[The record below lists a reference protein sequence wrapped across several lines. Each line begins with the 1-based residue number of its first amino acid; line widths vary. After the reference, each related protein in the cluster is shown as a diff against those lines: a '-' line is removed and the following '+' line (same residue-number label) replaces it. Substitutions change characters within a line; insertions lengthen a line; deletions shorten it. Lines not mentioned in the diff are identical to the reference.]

1 MSTDLAEFH
10 RWFEERRAAH
20 AYRVTRVPLTK
31 LDGWSADPGTGDL
44 VHRSG
49 RFFGVHGLD
58 VRVPGRAV
66 EEWRQPVISQPEHGI
81 LGILVRDFDGVPHC
95 LLQAKMEPGNV
106 NALQLSPTVQATRS
120 NYTRVHR
127 GRAVPYLDLFTTL
140 GRGRPLADAL
150 QSEQGA
156 WFLAKR
162 NRNIV
167 VRPVRTDEDV
177 PVFDDFRWLSMDEIG
192 RLLAV
197 DDLVNMDTRTV
208 LSHLAG
214 GAGPA
219 AARFRGRPLHSLP
232 ELLNWLTHHRT
243 AEPTV
248 RRRIPLR
255 ETTGWRMTDDEV
267 GHEEGRYFRIIGVDV
282 RAGSREVAAWS
293 QPLLA
298 PCGQGVVAFL
308 VRDIGGTP
316 HVLVRARAEAG
327 TPDTA
332 EIGPTVQC
340 VPANYA
346 HLPEDRRPRYLDTV
360 LAAASGARPGSVL
373 FDVVQSEEGGRFHH
387 ARNRYLAVRAGDDVP
402 LEEDDAFRWAT
413 CGQLA
418 ALNQYGGFLNVEART
433 LLACMGFIP

>member
-1 MSTDLAEFH
+1 MFTDLAEFH
-10 RWFEERRAAH
+10 RWFEKRRAAH
-20 AYRVTRVPLTK
+20 AYRVTRVPLAA
-31 LDGWSADPGTGDL
+31 LDGWSADPATGDL
-44 VHRSG
+44 RHRSG
-49 RFFGVHGLD
+49 QFFAVHGLD
-58 VRVPGRAV
+58 VRVPRRAV
-66 EEWRQPVISQPEHGI
+66 EHWQQPIISQPEHGL
-81 LGILVRDFDGVPHC
+81 LGILVRDVGGVPHC

-162 NRNIV
+162 NRNVI
-167 VRPVRTDEDV
+167 VRTVEDV
-177 PVFDDFRWLSMDEIG
+177 PVLDDFCWLGLDQIG
-192 RLLAV
+192 RLLAM

-214 GAGPA
+214 SAAPA
-219 AARFRGRPLHSLP
+219 AARFHGRALHTLP

-243 AEPTV
+243 TDPTV
-248 RRRIPLR
+248 RRRVPLR
-255 ETTGWRMTDDEV
+255 ETAGWRVTDDEV
-267 GHEEGRYFRIIGVDV
+267 CHEDGRYFRIIGVDV
-282 RAGSREVAAWS
+282 QAGNREVTAWS

-298 PCGQGVVAFL
+298 PCGRGVVAFL
-308 VRDIGGTP
+308 VRDVGGTP

-327 TPDTA
+327 TRDTV
-332 EIGPTVQC
+332 EIAPTVQC

-346 HLPEDRRPRYLDTV
+346 HLPADRRPPHLDTV
-360 LAAASGARPGSVL
+360 LAAASGPPGRVL
-373 FDVVQSEEGGRFHH
+373 FDVVHSEEGGRFHH
-387 ARNRYLAVRAGDDVP
+387 ARNRYLAVRVDGDFP
-402 LEEDDAFRWAT
+402 LQTDEDFRWAT

-418 ALNQYGGFLNVEART
+418 ALNQYGGLLNVEART